1 MKKERQVKQITAEDL
16 KLRGIPPM
24 GAEVIRDNLKQS
36 GVLLTES
43 ELRRVFDTDGKEAS
57 GNLIRELVCLANRC
71 ELSCL
76 ILTANKNKES
86 NFDSFDSRTREE
98 KKSISKRNAE
108 TIMEELSD
116 NQLFLSLPL
125 ITQDDIYISAK
136 KRSPDGIT
144 ELCISIELNM

>member
-1 MKKERQVKQITAEDL
+1 MKKEGRVTAGDL
-16 KLRGIPPM
+16 KLKGIPPM

-43 ELRRVFDTDGKEAS
+43 ELRRIFDADGQGAS
-57 GNLIRELVCLANRC
+57 DDLISELVGLANRC

-76 ILTANKNKES
+76 ILTTNKNKGAGY
-86 NFDSFDSRTREE
+86 NSFDSRTREE
-98 KKSISKRNAE
+98 KQSVSKRNAE
-108 TIMEELSD
+108 TILEELID

-136 KRSPDGIT
+136 KRNTEGIT
-144 ELCISIELNM
+144 ELCISIELNV